1 MLYYIWPIAL
11 VVASNI
17 VYHICAKSVPAEINP
32 LASLTITYLT
42 GAIAAAALY
51 FILDKEP
58 DLIGEYRRLNWAPFA
73 LGIAIVG
80 LETGFIYAYKA
91 GWLVNTASV
100 VQSTF
105 LAAALIFVG
114 FFLFKETIT
123 LNKIIGIIICLI
135 GLAFINH

>member
-58 DLIGEYRRLNWAPFA
+58 NLIGEYRRLNWAPFA

-114 FFLFKETIT
+114 FFLFKEAIT

>member
-58 DLIGEYRRLNWAPFA
+58 NLIGEYRRLNWAPFA